1 MKGGIEFVFGM
12 VLLIMVRNIVNVRNI
27 VIDVFIFLLELMGS
41 IYENIFRIERII
53 IGINMVNIIND
64 GFCLIIR
71 W

>member
-1 MKGGIEFVFGM
+1 MKGGIEFVLGM

-41 IYENIFRIERII
+41 MYEKMFRIERII
-53 IGINMVNIIND
+53 IGIKMVNIIND

>member
-1 MKGGIEFVFGM
+1 MKGGIEFVLGM

-41 IYENIFRIERII
+41 MYENIFRIERII

-64 GFCLIIR
+64 GLCLIIR